1 MTDLTKLTL
10 ADALDGLKAKKFS
23 SREITQEFIQTI
35 EG

>member
-23 SREITQEFIQTI
+23 SREITQDFIQSH
-35 EG
+35 